1 MPKATTLV
9 VSVLAVSLSWAGS
22 AAQHLSKMDEATR
35 ENALIGLEWAGAH
48 TNEMTNAEYLWNTGR
63 YSEAISAIEAL
74 EAELGDMCL
83 GISWRKPIETESP
96 KWGTDVRVTQSS
108 YDISDIELVKA
119 QGNNN
124 LFVVAMGSYGAD
136 TCWTLNISTN
146 GGSSWSETYRW
157 NLANGYELYD
167 VDAAEYPGYIYVVYA
182 SSYNDSVW
190 TRRFSETNGSHDDA
204 FGFKLVIGSN
214 SEMWECNLEP
224 NRYSWDELYCGV
236 INSSRALLY
245 TVSFDGGS
253 SWTPIST
260 GVTDAYVGLDMD
272 YGFMA
277 GAQHYLWLSYLNA
290 TPSLC
295 AKARIGGSWEDH
307 PNLAPSAWG
316 YTRIAQHGDT
326 VLILYADTGNLT
338 DLKYRVTYN
347 DGGAWTWGTVYDST
361 DAGAFDITGR
371 GGQGWQAAF
380 CDYYASGPETMKYRR
395 RTYQFPPDWEAVQSF
410 GNHDAFFN
418 YHSSIDYLGASG
430 AYGVAY
436 IDDNFD
442 VWFDRLDWGDVAES
456 APKPL
461 PMEFKALPGP
471 GKTTLSFVLP
481 QEGFASLRI
490 YDVRGALVRDLSGN
504 YKEGMNRVEFV
515 PDGSGTFFAILVAGG
530 QQARTKFVT
539 VK

>member
-9 VSVLAVSLSWAGS
+9 ASVLAVSLSWAGS

-35 ENALIGLEWAGAH
+35 ENALIDLEWAGAH
-48 TNEMTNAEYLWNTGR
+48 TNEMANAEYLWNTGR

-124 LFVVAMGSYGAD
+124 LFVLAMGTSGAD

-157 NLANGYELYD
+157 NLANGYVLKD
-167 VDAAEYPGYIYVVYA
+167 VDAAEYPGYIYVAYA

-190 TRRFSETNGSHDDA
+190 VRRFNETNGSFDN
-204 FGFKLVIGSN
+204 GFDYKLVIGTN
-214 SEMWECNLEP
+214 ADIRELNLEP
-224 NRYSWDELYCGV
+224 NRMNWDQLYCAV
-236 INSSRALLY
+236 INASGSLLY
-245 TVSFDGGS
+245 TYSTDGGS
-253 SWTPIST
+253 TWNSVST
-260 GVTDAYVGLDMD
+260 GVSDASGGLDMD
-272 YGFMA
+272 YGFMS
-277 GAQHYLWLSYLNA
+277 GSQHFFWLSYINNA
-290 TPSLC
+290 GELC
-295 AKARIGGSWEDH
+295 AKGRAPGIWEDH
-307 PNLAPSAWG
+307 YNITEDAHW
-316 YTRIAQHGDT
+316 YTRIAHHGDT
-326 VLILYADTGNLT
+326 ILILYSDGSTG
-338 DLKYRVTYN
+338 DLEYQVTYD
-347 DGGAWTWGTVYDST
+347 DGNNWNGGILYDST

-380 CDYYASGPETMKYRR
+380 CDYYASGPETMKYRHS
-395 RTYQFPPDWEAVQSF
+395 TYQYPHSWDNVQSF
-410 GNHDAFFN
+410 GDHDAFFN

-471 GKTTLSFVLP
+471 GKTTLSFVLS

-530 QQARTKFVT
+530 RQARTKFVT

>member
-9 VSVLAVSLSWAGS
+9 ASVLAVSLSWAGS

-35 ENALIGLEWAGAH
+35 ENALIDLEWAGAH
-48 TNEMTNAEYLWNTGR
+48 TNEMANAEYLWNTGR

-119 QGNNN
+119 MGNNN
-124 LFVVAMGSYGAD
+124 LFVLAKGSSGAD

-190 TRRFSETNGSHDDA
+190 TRRFSETNGSHDDG
-204 FGFKLVIGSN
+204 FGFNLAIGTN
-214 SEMWECNLEP
+214 SDIVEVNLET
-224 NRYSWDELYCGV
+224 NRAGFTELYCGT
-236 INSSRALLY
+236 INAAGAFLFFYSIDGTSWY
-245 TVSFDGGS
+245 PFDPGVSN
-253 SWTPIST
+253 
-260 GVTDAYVGLDMD
+260 AYYGLDMD
-272 YGFMA
+272 YGFISGCQHLLWASWINTA
-277 GAQHYLWLSYLNA
+277 GN
-290 TPSLC
+290 LC
-295 AKARIGGSWEDH
+295 AGGVSPGGWELHND
-307 PNLAPSAWG
+307 LTDAYW
-316 YTRIAQHGDT
+316 YTRIAHHGDT
-326 VLILYADTGNLT
+326 IMILYSDPTTTNLE
-338 DLKYRVTYN
+338 YRVTYN

-442 VWFDRLDWGDVAES
+442 VWFDRLDWSDVAES

-504 YKEGMNRVEFV
+504 YKEGMNRVDFV

-530 QQARTKFVT
+530 RQARTKFVT